1 MITVDRQVIEGAGTC
16 TSRRPSAGSFVGRST
31 PRRTPDGHPLAERLA
46 ARIKDARAEQEA
58 GERGIHGL
66 VRTHAGAVSGP
77 CPAGACRLDGALS
90 PQAG

>member
-58 GERGIHGL
+58 GEVFMAWCAL
-66 VRTHAGAVSGP
+66 MQVPFPAPVQQEHA
-77 CPAGACRLDGALS
+77 D
-90 PQAG
+90 